1 LVYRYNFPSIDTY
14 TDFVGVNSFTNIVN
28 NTFAFTQEADVI
40 SYTEITGDVVV
51 AGDLTAENLI
61 VGSTNVITELTSL
74 DTRFDTEEPKTSA
87 LKILTSSHSTQI
99 SLNDTKI
106 NVLQGTL
113 DTEELKITD
122 LQGRLNIEEPKTSA
136 LQVLT
141 SSHTTQ
147 ISSNVNDITALQ
159 GRLNI
164 EEPKTTALQI
174 LTSSNTTDI
183 DLNTTNILTK
193 QATISS
199 STDIDTKSLTTTQL
213 EVNGGVNII
222 TKPHFDTIVFIRPA
236 TTPQINLSEIQC
248 WVGGVNIL
256 PPNSNNL
263 IGYFANWDTD
273 KSFPSGDLG
282 SRNDTV
288 QVLKAYNN
296 SLEFDFGAQSASGN
310 AIIITNIPLT
320 AVEDIQA
327 LTLYNRQNGT
337 KSQEAR
343 ILTMF
348 LNSTTQPMTLLI
360 LRH

>member
-1 LVYRYNFPSIDTY
+1 
-14 TDFVGVNSFTNIVN
+14 
-28 NTFAFTQEADVI
+28 
-40 SYTEITGDVVV
+40 
-51 AGDLTAENLI
+51 
-61 VGSTNVITELTSL
+61 
-74 DTRFDTEEPKTSA
+74 
-87 LKILTSSHSTQI
+87 
-99 SLNDTKI
+99 
-106 NVLQGTL
+106 
-113 DTEELKITD
+113 
-122 LQGRLNIEEPKTSA
+122 
-136 LQVLT
+136 
-141 SSHTTQ
+141 
-147 ISSNVNDITALQ
+147 
-159 GRLNI
+159 
-164 EEPKTTALQI
+164 
-174 LTSSNTTDI
+174 
-183 DLNTTNILTK
+183 
-193 QATISS
+193 
-199 STDIDTKSLTTTQL
+199 L